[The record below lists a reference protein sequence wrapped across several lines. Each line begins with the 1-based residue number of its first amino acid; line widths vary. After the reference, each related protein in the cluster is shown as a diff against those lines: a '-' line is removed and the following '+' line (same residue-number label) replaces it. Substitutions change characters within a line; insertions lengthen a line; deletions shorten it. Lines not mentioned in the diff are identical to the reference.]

1 MKREETVLGASRLAL
16 FVWLEIMVRMV
27 LHVSMASVH
36 LLDVIDVQ
44 KQFFVGRRSESALR
58 GMFTAPSTSL
68 PFSTNRIDRLFYG

>member
-44 KQFFVGRRSESALR
+44 KQFFVG
-58 GMFTAPSTSL
+58 T
-68 PFSTNRIDRLFYG
+68 